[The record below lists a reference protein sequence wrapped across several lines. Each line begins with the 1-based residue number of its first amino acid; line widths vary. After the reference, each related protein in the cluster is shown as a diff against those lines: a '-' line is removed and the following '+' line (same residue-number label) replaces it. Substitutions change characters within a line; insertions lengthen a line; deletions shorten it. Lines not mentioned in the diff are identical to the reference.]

1 MDRPR
6 DVWNVERSALNL
18 LINQSITDIN
28 KQFVIKRLRL
38 LHACLAGKATGLSES
53 LVLSEIVGETRLGF
67 LLIIGKVAVVVT
79 ILVV

>member
-6 DVWNVERSALNL
+6 DVWNEEWSPLNL

-38 LHACLAGKATGLSES
+38 LHAYLAGKATGLSES
-53 LVLSEIVGETRLGF
+53 LVLSEIVGETRLIF